1 MEELKVSYSFDYL
14 KEVFNYILIP
24 VFIVLLIVVVGL
36 VIYAKKE
43 KDHTTEKYNYTMN
56 FWSYLMCIILSAALF
71 AIALSFVVS
80 LHNSIAGRPV
90 DKNNL
95 IYIVY
100 LSPIIPL
107 LFLISTGV
115 HWIKMFLS
123 YKNRRDDDNDE
134 IEENEDLDENENSE
148 ETPDTEIENIP
159 IEKDTIPIP
168 VTPDNEQT
176 DSVMDNSESPIPI
189 VVEEP
194 KENTPEDV
202 VEAKEE
208 IDNNI
213 DDNKEEIKE
222 EDSNIEDLEDN
233 KKKESEESEIE
244 VLDID

>member
-107 LFLISTGV
+107 IFLMVFIGLKCSY
-115 HWIKMFLS
+115 HIK
-123 YKNRRDDDNDE
+123 
-134 IEENEDLDENENSE
+134 IEEMM
-148 ETPDTEIENIP
+148 IMM
-159 IEKDTIPIP
+159 K
-168 VTPDNEQT
+168 
-176 DSVMDNSESPIPI
+176 
-189 VVEEP
+189 
-194 KENTPEDV
+194 
-202 VEAKEE
+202 
-208 IDNNI
+208 
-213 DDNKEEIKE
+213 
-222 EDSNIEDLEDN
+222 
-233 KKKESEESEIE
+233 
-244 VLDID
+244 